1 MVRIIK
7 QTEPKELSAYK
18 RTQNCSY
25 SGLRGKDKI
34 AVYKALIKEQYGL
47 CAYCMCRIFY
57 ENEAERNIQIEHFL
71 PQSENELGTAKSL
84 DYKNMLGVC
93 DGGISYNKRNKFPS
107 NENISCDAYKGDK
120 RLSLNPSDKDDFEKM
135 KIYYS
140 SSGRIHSENSH
151 FDEELNS
158 VLNLN
163 TQRLIDERKKI
174 KHDII
179 KYISLIFSPEAYQKH
194 ELNRDKILSVF
205 NEIKEKCIT
214 SKMKDLLKLSYENI
228 DVSNP

>member
-179 KYISLIFSPEAYQKH
+179 KIMSKHKKMTKSQKLNWIEALRTPKDGLLPPFYDFSVKFIEK
-194 ELNRDKILSVF
+194 F
-205 NEIKEKCIT
+205 IK
-214 SKMKDLLKLSYENI
+214 
-228 DVSNP
+228 